1 MSNLKIYNSL
11 FSYIGG
17 KRKLAQKIL
26 SYAEGDVFID
36 AFAGACSVS
45 LLAKH
50 LGKSVISNDIS
61 QRSYIS
67 QLALIENNSEK
78 IGKDDIARLFVKAE
92 NSGFIERQYAPKY
105 FPRETA
111 KFLDNAFA
119 VTAGVVSV
127 YKQALLRQLLIVYML
142 RLRSFS
148 RFGLTKDAQAI
159 EDNKAGEILEIATRG
174 RATKMLQTMS
184 HPFTILLEI
193 SQDINRAIVNTGK
206 ECIASNL
213 DVFKFLE
220 KVEGDTI
227 YFDPPYSGS
236 STYEETYKVL
246 DSILE
251 GKELKLPTSVFNRK
265 DAEMFFNKMYEASEH
280 IPVWLTSMGKNED
293 SVGTTFDGDELLKV
307 VKEHRPNS
315 KLVTFKHRWAINTM
329 AGKDQKDNIEYL
341 IISKK

>member
-1 MSNLKIYNSL
+1 MSSPLLFNSL

-17 KRKLAQKIL
+17 KRKLAHKIL
-26 SYAEGDVFID
+26 SYAEGEIFID
-36 AFAGACSVS
+36 AFAGACSVG

-50 LGKSVISNDIS
+50 LKKSVISNDTA

-67 QLALIENNSEK
+67 QLALIENCTEK
-78 IGKDDIARLFVKAE
+78 MGEDDIARLFVLVK
-92 NSGFIERQYAPKY
+92 NDGFVEKTYCPK
-105 FPRETA
+105 FFTREVA
-111 KFLDNAFA
+111 RFLDNAFA
-119 VTAGVVSV
+119 VIKSIENVH
-127 YKQALLRQLLIVYML
+127 KQALLQHLLIVYML
-142 RLRSFS
+142 KIRSFS
-148 RFGLTKDAQAI
+148 RFGLTKDSQAI
-159 EDNKAGEILEIATRG
+159 DAGKASEILEIATRS

-193 SQDINRAIVNTGK
+193 SKDINRAIVNTGK
-206 ECIASNL
+206 ECRASNL
-213 DVFKFLE
+213 DVFEFLE
-220 KVEGDTI
+220 QVEGNSV

-236 STYEETYKVL
+236 SSYENTYAVL

-251 GKELKLPTSVFNRK
+251 GREIKLPTSVFNRK
-265 DAEMFFNKMYEASEH
+265 DAEKFFHKMYEASEH

-293 SVGTTFDGDELLKV
+293 SAGTTFDGDELLKV

-341 IISKK
+341 IISRK

>member
-1 MSNLKIYNSL
+1 MSNLRIYNSL

-67 QLALIENNSEK
+67 QLALIENNTEK
-78 IGKDDIARLFVKAE
+78 IGKDDIARLFVPVK
-92 NSGFIERQYAPKY
+92 NDGIIEELYAPKY

-119 VTAGVVSV
+119 VTGGVENK
-127 YKQALLRQLLIVYML
+127 YKQALLKHLLIVYML

-148 RFGLTKDAQAI
+148 RFGLTKDSQAI
-159 EDNKAGEILEIATRG
+159 EDNKAGEILEIATRS

-184 HPFTILLEI
+184 HPFSILSEI
-193 SQDINRAIVNTGK
+193 ARDINKAIVNTGK
-206 ECIASNL
+206 ECQANNL
-213 DVFKFLE
+213 DVFEFLAQ
-220 KVEGDTI
+220 VEGNTV
-227 YFDPPYSGS
+227 YLDPPYSS
-236 STYEETYKVL
+236 SASYEETFKVL

-265 DAEMFFNKMYEASEH
+265 DVEKSFHRMYESASH
-280 IPVWLTSMGKNED
+280 IPLWLTSMGKNPD
-293 SVGTTFDGDELLKV
+293 AKGISFDGDELLKV

-329 AGKDQKDNIEYL
+329 AGKNQKDNIEYL